1 MSQLEEIN
9 VRMIS
14 LHNSRKQIQQINDLL
29 DVLDTKLS
37 DLWRYKMSHINESY
51 TVTHKTV
58 NFFMSISCNKCSF
71 QKAFYFWQN
80 GCVVKL
86 WWFGT
91 GLPRT
96 SKSWRPGRVRP
107 PWLVTVIVTEVW
119 DSMSEVPGVSG
130 RDKGISISWT
140 AMSCEGLVWK
150 NKPRILVNVMSHTAF
165 NSQVAKQLVQV
176 IPHTFDSRW
185 KVFPVIISALQ
196 QF

>member
-71 QKAFYFWQN
+71 QKAFLFLA
-80 GCVVKL
+80 K
-86 WWFGT
+86 
-91 GLPRT
+91 
-96 SKSWRPGRVRP
+96 
-107 PWLVTVIVTEVW
+107 WLRCKTLMVW
-119 DSMSEVPGVSG
+119 DRPLQDIEVLPS
-130 RDKGISISWT
+130 R
-140 AMSCEGLVWK
+140 ACE
-150 NKPRILVNVMSHTAF
+150 A
-165 NSQVAKQLVQV
+165 
-176 IPHTFDSRW
+176 
-185 KVFPVIISALQ
+185 PVIGYRDCNRGLGFYEWSTRSLRTGQGNFDILDGDVLRRSGLEK
-196 QF
+196 